1 VTGPYGNG
9 DRVSRSIDRFPVDEQ
24 IVVRAA
30 ELVSR
35 DWCRDALAEDQAGRR
50 VEPWSDSARS
60 WSTLGALINAW
71 AERGAGRFDTLQIAY
86 EAVALATGGRV
97 EEWNAARWRT
107 KWHVLSALARAR
119 MFLPQA
125 RQRVR
130 AGCDAPSSGAAA
142 AAQHSRS

>member
-1 VTGPYGNG
+1 M
-9 DRVSRSIDRFPVDEQ
+9 SRSIDRFPIDEQ
-24 IVVRAA
+24 ILVRAA
-30 ELVSR
+30 ELVSL
-35 DWCRDALAEDQAGRR
+35 DWCRDALAEDQTGRR

-60 WSTLGALINAW
+60 WSTLGALISAW
-71 AERGAGRFDTLQIAY
+71 VDRGAGRFDTLQTAY

-130 AGCDAPSSGAAA
+130 ADRDGHSSDAAP
-142 AAQHSRS
+142 AAQHGS